1 MIDMPGLTK
10 IALKGQDENFP
21 QMLENMSRTYIQNP
35 NSILLAVNPAN
46 VDVANSEAL
55 RLAWE
60 YDYKGERTI
69 GVFTKMDLVEDPH
82 TILKA
87 FEGKAYSL
95 KLGYY
100 GVICRNQQEINQNM
114 SIPLA
119 LKKEEKFFG

>member
-1 MIDMPGLTK
+1 
-10 IALKGQDENFP
+10 
-21 QMLENMSRTYIQNP
+21 MLENMSRTYIQNP

-55 RLAWE
+55 RLARE